1 MATPSALPTRAPTLT
16 AVQRLTI
23 VATGL
28 GMFMVFLD
36 ALVVNVALPDIQD
49 EFGVGESGAQAVVTA
64 YSVGMAVTIMWSAT
78 LADLR
83 GRRRVYL
90 GAAVVFCLAS
100 ITCGVSANFSVLVVG
115 RAVQGLAAGPITVA
129 SLALVSAAFSDK
141 KERTRAIGF
150 WTGIGAVGTALGPT
164 VGGILTE
171 ELGWRSVF
179 LVNVPVGVLLVIL
192 TLTGVRE
199 SRDPA
204 ERTFDYAGQA
214 LFGVAVA
221 AFAAGLII
229 APRNG
234 WLSFS
239 VILLFATTVI
249 GLAVFA
255 RHELGADDPMMD
267 LRLFVNHSYRLALI
281 GLFVIFFVA
290 YGALLI
296 ITQFFQNVRGY
307 SAIDAGLLILPFAI
321 GFAVMSPLVGKLI
334 ARIGQRPTVLLG
346 LSLATI
352 GMMSSAIGLG
362 VSPWLAS
369 LSMLPVSVGSA
380 MTLVALTGLS
390 MASVAPDKSGMA
402 SGLMST
408 QRAIG
413 STTGYALF
421 GSILALW
428 LDARLGDALTSI
440 VPDDAQRDAVTS
452 SIVDQANP
460 TAFIAEVG
468 PRNPISVAT
477 ASNKAQIIAAADD
490 VFVRGMQA
498 AIGVGVV
505 VLVLTLVAVWRGF
518 PRDEPDADE

>member
-1 MATPSALPTRAPTLT
+1 MATSDVQSTRPEAMTGL
-16 AVQRLTI
+16 QRLTI

-49 EFGVGESGAQAVVTA
+49 EFDVGESGAQAVVTA

-83 GRRRVYL
+83 GRRRVYVV
-90 GAAVVFCLAS
+90 AAIVFCAAS
-100 ITCGVSANFSVLVVG
+100 TLCGIAANFSVLVVG
-115 RAVQGLAAGPITVA
+115 RAIQGLAAGPITVA
-129 SLALVSAAFSDK
+129 SLALLSAAFSSHRA
-141 KERTRAIGF
+141 RTRAIGF

-179 LVNVPVGVLLVIL
+179 LINVPVGVALVVL
-192 TLTGVRE
+192 TLSGVQE
-199 SRDPA
+199 SRDPS

-214 LFGVAVA
+214 LFGVAIA
-221 AFAAGLII
+221 AFAAGLIL
-229 APRNG
+229 APRDG
-234 WLSFS
+234 WLSIA
-239 VILLFATTVI
+239 VIALFLTTVV

-255 RHELGADDPMMD
+255 RHELGTDDPMMD
-267 LRLFVNHSYRLALI
+267 LRLFTNHSYTLALI
-281 GLFVIFFVA
+281 GLFVIFFNA

-296 ITQFFQNVRGY
+296 ITQYFQNVRDY
-307 SAIDAGLLILPFAI
+307 SAMDAGLLILPFAI
-321 GFAVMSPLVGKLI
+321 GFAVTSPLVGRLI

-346 LSLATI
+346 LVLTTI
-352 GMMSSAIGLG
+352 GMFAAGIGLQA
-362 VSPWLAS
+362 SPWLTS
-369 LSMLPVSVGSA
+369 FSMFPVSVGSA

-390 MASVAPDKSGMA
+390 MASVAPEKSGMA

-408 QRAIG
+408 QRALG

-428 LDARLGDALTSI
+428 LGARLDDALAST
-440 VPDDAQRDAVTS
+440 VPDAAQRDAVTEA
-452 SIVDQANP
+452 IVDQANP

-468 PRNPISVAT
+468 PKSPISVAT
-477 ASNKAQIIAAADD
+477 AADHAQIVDVADD
-490 VFVRGMQA
+490 VFVDGMQVA
-498 AIGVGVV
+498 LAVGVV
-505 VLVLTLVAVWRGF
+505 VLVVTLIAVWRRF
-518 PRDEPDADE
+518 PRDEEIAAG

>member
-1 MATPSALPTRAPTLT
+1 MTP
-16 AVQRLTI
+16 VQRVTI
-23 VATGL
+23 VAAGL

-64 YSVGMAVTIMWSAT
+64 YSVGMAITIMWSAT

-90 GAAVVFCLAS
+90 GAAIVFCLAS

-129 SLALVSAAFSDK
+129 SLALVSAAFTDRT
-141 KERTRAIGF
+141 ERTRAIGF

-179 LVNVPVGVLLVIL
+179 LVNVPVGVLLVLL
-192 TLTGVRE
+192 TISGVHE
-199 SRDPA
+199 SRDPSD
-204 ERTFDYAGQA
+204 RTFDYGGQA
-214 LFGVAVA
+214 LFGVAIA

-234 WLSFS
+234 WLSLS
-239 VILLFATTVI
+239 VILLFVTTVV

-255 RHELGADDPMMD
+255 RHELAIGDPMMD
-267 LRLFVNHSYRLALI
+267 LRLFTNHSYRLALI

-352 GMMSSAIGLG
+352 GLLVNMIGLG

-369 LSMLPVSVGSA
+369 FSMLPVSVGSA

-390 MASVAPDKSGMA
+390 MASVPTNKSGMA

-428 LDARLGDALTSI
+428 LDARLDDALAPTIS
-440 VPDDAQRDAVTS
+440 DASQRADVTS
-452 SIVDQANP
+452 AIVDQANP

-468 PRNPISVAT
+468 PRNPISFAT
-477 ASNKAQIIAAADD
+477 AASRGQIIDVADD
-490 VFVRGMQA
+490 VFVHGMQLA
-498 AIGVGVV
+498 LAIGVV
-505 VLVLTLVAVWRGF
+505 VLALTLLAVYRGF
-518 PRDEPDADE
+518 PSDERDPDDGGATDTAE